1 MTRMSSLTAGS
12 SLRTAQMGHLDA
24 AAGNIRAA
32 NVGAVLAA
40 VVIAMGIGLSPSQA
54 YAQDSFEIG
63 ASPASSAPVMPP
75 LTNWVTV
82 GGQYNTSGSSY
93 LGRFNGEVNPG
104 FYGIGD
110 FHYGYRDPWNS
121 GGTTYFITDGANMG
135 LPDRSFSAKVGQQG
149 TWGLSFDYQGIP
161 YYANPI
167 QSVYQS
173 NGLTVPGVPAGS
185 ISVAY
190 PNTPSV
196 RTQGHVDSLW
206 LPAATPG
213 LGNQLYTYN
222 LGTLRD
228 VFTGAG
234 KFQIGDWTITGSI
247 RHDHKTGYQSNSL
260 EIGGTVGLTTA
271 GSLNNTTKPA
281 AVTSGLAYFAQP
293 IDYEMDRY
301 DITAAYTTQR
311 VQVQI
316 GYTYSNF
323 TDNNS
328 VFNAQNP
335 FAFGTLT
342 SFAVGA
348 NTPTAAMLTAPYS
361 LPPSNSAHQIK
372 LMLGYN
378 VTPTMRLNANFQY
391 GVQLQNAQYVNGTG
405 DPYNNP
411 NEPRSSFDGLVQTL
425 YGNVGMTAQPLP
437 KLDVRLAYTI
447 DNRDNQSPSN
457 NYLVDTRS
465 NNSTSAN
472 GDCTANGGL
481 CTNLPFSYQ
490 HQTIT
495 AEAGYRIMPQT
506 KVTLNDT
513 FEDTQRTYADVSVV
527 TQNTITAKI
536 RSEVFD
542 DVFGALSY
550 SHQDRYA
557 NNYAN
562 NVTWNLLGANTTAS
576 PTNIAEPTGML
587 MYFEA
592 SRKHDDVKASIDLSP
607 THTLTTT
614 LMAKFSKD
622 TYPDGQYGLRNN
634 HNVEVGPDVSWQ
646 ITPAINAHAFYTF
659 QQIYYDQTSIY
670 TSGTNF
676 TSTGTGYYV
685 PWTANSTDT
694 VHTVGVN
701 LDWQAIQDVLKI
713 SFDYSF
719 SYGDTAYALGDG
731 MALVGG
737 AIASPSTIAGLNFQ
751 TLPDVT
757 SMLNMVQLRG
767 EYTFRPNMTLIFGY
781 AYERFSYKDFMQGT
795 SSTQYAN
802 ALLPG
807 TLNPNDS
814 VQILSAALRVRF

>member
-1 MTRMSSLTAGS
+1 MTRMSSLTAS
-12 SLRTAQMGHLDA
+12 SSPRTASLGHVH
-24 AAGNIRAA
+24 AGHA

-40 VVIAMGIGLSPSQA
+40 VVIAASIGLPSQA
-54 YAQDSFEIG
+54 RAQDSFEIG

-82 GGQYNTSGSSY
+82 GGQYNTGGSSY

-121 GGTTYFITDGANMG
+121 GGTTYFTTDGANMG
-135 LPDRSFSAKVGQQG
+135 LQDRSFSAKVGQQG

-167 QSVYQS
+167 QSVYQT

-185 ISVAY
+185 ISLAY
-190 PNTPSV
+190 PATPFV

-222 LGTLRD
+222 LGTMRD
-228 VFTGAG
+228 VFTGNG
-234 KFQIGDWTITGSI
+234 KYQIGDWTITGTI

-293 IDYEMDRY
+293 IDYDMDRY
-301 DITAAYTTQR
+301 DITAAYSTQR
-311 VQVQI
+311 VQAQI

-348 NTPTAAMLTAPYS
+348 NTPTNAMLSAPYV
-361 LPPSNSAHQIK
+361 LPPSNSAHQLK
-372 LMLGYN
+372 FMVGYN

-391 GVQLQNAQYVNGTG
+391 GVQLQNAPYVNGTG

-411 NEPRSSFDGLVQTL
+411 GEPRTSFDGLVQTL
-425 YGNVGMTAQPLP
+425 YGNVAMTAQPIP
-437 KLDVRLAYTI
+437 KLDVRLSYTI
-447 DNRDNQSPSN
+447 DDRDNQSPSN
-457 NYLVDTRS
+457 AYLVDTRS
-465 NNSTSAN
+465 NSSTNAN
-472 GDCTANGGL
+472 GDCLAPAAGAPGGA
-481 CTNLPFSYQ
+481 CINLPFSYQ
-490 HQTIT
+490 HQTLT

-536 RSEVFD
+536 RSQVFD

-562 NVTWNLLGANTTAS
+562 NATWDLLGANTTAS
-576 PTNIAEPTGML
+576 PTNIADPNGLL

-622 TYPDGQYGLRNN
+622 TYPDGTYGLRNN

-646 ITPAINAHAFYTF
+646 VTPALNAHAFYTF

-676 TSTGTGYYV
+676 TPTGTGYYV
-685 PWTANSTDT
+685 PWTENTTDS

-701 LDWQAIQDVLKI
+701 LDWQAIQDVLKL
-713 SFDYSF
+713 SLDYSF
-719 SYGDTAYALGDG
+719 SYGDTGYALGDG

-737 AIASPSTIAGLNFQ
+737 SIASPSTIAGLNFQ
-751 TLPDVT
+751 PLPDVT
-757 SMLNMVQLRG
+757 SMLNMIQLRG
-767 EYTFRPNMTLIFGY
+767 EYTFRPNMTVIFGY

-814 VQILSAALRVRF
+814 VQIFSAALRVRF